1 MMKNTIAVLILA
13 AAGAAAQEG
22 PASAAPDASASTAP
36 AVGGAPTE
44 VVVRGEG
51 GKVEDTK
58 PPLKIDVD
66 AFETIRTDLQP
77 DQDLLLAVSP
87 LSVAWRRTHPDF
99 LMSDRVI
106 QPWRQTFSQRPGIP
120 FLVRAQ
126 LEDALG
132 EKLDEKAARGWAWS
146 LTIADEE
153 GRPFHHFEGS
163 GSPPAELLWTGQNA
177 QNEWLAAGRPYSPV
191 YRFTAPDGSTRTRV
205 GAPLLL
211 KGVVHQEDTGLHL
224 TLDSSAL
231 FGAARTGTEL
241 IQPSGPDVLRSAA
254 DLIKRRYPGVPIA
267 VTVYANT
274 KQLGDAQAAIVQTF
288 LLRELMLAARY
299 VTTDAEHAAFSDQ
312 RVEIVLLNR

>member
-1 MMKNTIAVLILA
+1 MMKNLIAVVILAAAAASAQEAPASTAA
-13 AAGAAAQEG
+13 AAGAA
-22 PASAAPDASASTAP
+22 
-36 AVGGAPTE
+36 PTE
-44 VVVRGEG
+44 IVVRGEG
-51 GKVEDTK
+51 GKLSDSK
-58 PPLKIDVD
+58 PPLKIEVD
-66 AFETIRTDLQP
+66 PFETVRPDLQP

-99 LMSDRVI
+99 LMSERVV

-132 EKLDEKAARGWAWS
+132 QKLDDKAARSWSWS

-163 GSPPAELLWTGQNA
+163 GAPPVQLLWSGQNA

-205 GAPLLL
+205 GSPLLE
-211 KGVVHQEDTGLHL
+211 KGMVHQEDSGLHL

-231 FGAARTGTEL
+231 FGSARNGTEL
-241 IQPSGPDVLRSAA
+241 SQPGGPDLLRSAA

-274 KQLGDAQAAIVQTF
+274 KQLGDSQAAIVQTF

-299 VTTDAEHAAFSDQ
+299 VSVDAERAPFSDQ
-312 RVEIVLLNR
+312 RVEIVLQNR

>member
-13 AAGAAAQEG
+13 AAAAAAQEA
-22 PASAAPDASASTAP
+22 PVSTAAPAGA
-36 AVGGAPTE
+36 APTE
-44 VVVRGEG
+44 IVVRGEG
-51 GKVEDTK
+51 GKLADSK

-66 AFETIRTDLQP
+66 PFETIRPDLQP
-77 DQDLLLAVSP
+77 DQELLLAVSP
-87 LSVAWRRTHPDF
+87 LTVAWRRTHPDF
-99 LMSDRVI
+99 LMNERVV
-106 QPWRQTFSQRPGIP
+106 QPWRGTFSQRPGIP

-132 EKLDEKAARGWAWS
+132 QKLDDRAARGWAWS
-146 LTIADEE
+146 LTIADED
-153 GRPFHHFEGS
+153 GRPFHHFEGA

-177 QNEWLAAGRPYSPV
+177 QNEWLSAGRPYSPV

-231 FGAARTGTEL
+231 FGSARTGTEL
-241 IQPSGPDVLRSAA
+241 AQPSGPDVLRSAA

-274 KQLGDAQAAIVQTF
+274 KPLGDAQAAIVQTF
-288 LLRELMLAARY
+288 LLRELMLASRY